1 MDTNTIDIVALDE
14 ANKKVNLIIMDD
26 QNWDDA
32 RAHIDL
38 IHEKILS
45 YVAFVENGS
54 LKKKYPAVADLDL
67 IIKVFFENPP
77 SEEGQEFI
85 DQVQLVLDDIGYH
98 LEFVDYTSI

>member
-1 MDTNTIDIVALDE
+1 MDTNTIDLVALDE

-45 YVAFVENGS
+45 YVAFVENGTF
-54 LKKKYPAVADLDL
+54 KKKYPDVADMDV
-67 IIKVFFENPP
+67 IIRVLFEIQP
-77 SEEGQEFI
+77 SEEGKQFI
-85 DQVQLVLDDIGYH
+85 EQVQHVLDDIGYH